1 MKKISNC
8 FVLSFLILLI
18 ASQFSYAE
26 PMPSMDM
33 DKVEKGFQNEGP
45 FPMMPPMMRPMM
57 PCGIGQSNG
66 MPGLMNPHWLHFQGL
81 KLSEMQKEA
90 IKEIKNTA
98 MKDFIRKSADEQIA
112 DIELRELL
120 DKDSVD
126 LKSVETKLKEIASI
140 KTETQLIIIKSMEN
154 MKAKLTP
161 EQREI
166 LKKVRLMPPPMRPP
180 FRGEMTRDDIK
191 MPPTSAEG
199 KELNSYH
206 E

>member
-1 MKKISNC
+1 MKRISSC

-26 PMPSMDM
+26 TMLSM
-33 DKVEKGFQNEGP
+33 DKVEKCFQKEGP
-45 FPMMPPMMRPMM
+45 FPMMPPMM

-66 MPGLMNPHWLHFQGL
+66 IPELMNPHWLHLQSL
-81 KLSEMQKEA
+81 KLSEKQKEA
-90 IKEIKNTA
+90 LKEIENTA
-98 MKDFIRKSADEQIA
+98 TKDFIRKSADEQIA
-112 DIELRELL
+112 EVELRELL

-126 LKSVETKLKEIASI
+126 LKVVETKLKEIAAI
-140 KTETQLIIIKSMEN
+140 KTETQLIMIKSMEN

-166 LKKVRLMPPPMRPP
+166 LKKERLMGPPMRPP
-180 FRGEMTRDDIK
+180 FRGEMTRDETK
-191 MPPTSAEG
+191 MPPPFAEG
-199 KELNSYH
+199 KELNSFH